1 MKIQDILG
9 RESEAKEVVKDH
21 KYGGSWST
29 HWFWLEF
36 SVPES
41 WKQQILI
48 NPKNRKIHLIWDS
61 GCEATLYSSTGKMLQ
76 AFTENQ
82 RQEFDLDYTQLTSLA
97 VNGKI
102 KVLVEMACNETFGN
116 FEDGFM
122 TKTVYDKEF
131 KIKKC

>member
-1 MKIQDILG
+1 
-9 RESEAKEVVKDH
+9 
-21 KYGGSWST
+21 
-29 HWFWLEF
+29 
-36 SVPES
+36 
-41 WKQQILI
+41 
-48 NPKNRKIHLIWDS
+48 
-61 GCEATLYSSTGKMLQ
+61 MLQ

-82 RQEFDLDYTQLTSLA
+82 RQEFDLDQTQLTNLT

-131 KIKKC
+131 KIKKCQLGLQDHALWNLMCDFLLLADCAKLLDKAKSHVADEALAACT